1 MSTISL
7 LPADLYTVINK
18 TIITEVDKE
27 NVITLY
33 EPIIG
38 SIPVSLY
45 FTLIRDLDK
54 LNIMSRDFTHHH
66 LMTILKTDLETIK
79 TARVALEGVGL
90 LKTYF
95 KEGDINHYVYELY
108 SPVSPKEFFNHP
120 VFNVV
125 LYNNV
130 GKKEYDLIK
139 SEYEITKFD
148 LKDYIDITTVMNVSF
163 KSVSGNYNFNND
175 NIKDHSE
182 NKDLISNLIDFDL
195 ILSSLP
201 KGLIN
206 EKIFNKK
213 IKDLINEL
221 SFVYNID
228 TLKMIEILRL
238 VINDG
243 TIDKEELRR
252 QVRKYY
258 QYENNGTLPTLI
270 YRTQPEYLKT
280 PNGDETNR
288 GKMIFVFENTSPYDF
303 LRSKYKGVKPTS
315 RDLKIL
321 ESLIIDLELT
331 PAVVNVLV
339 DYVLRSNNNKLTQAF
354 VETIAGQWK
363 RLGIKT
369 ANEAMAI
376 AEKEHKKYTK
386 KNTAKTTNVKTPVWF
401 DEKIEKE
408 EVNADELKELENM
421 LKDFR

>member
-1 MSTISL
+1 MNVSL
-7 LPADLYTVINK
+7 LPADIYTVINR
-18 TIITEVDKE
+18 TTITEIDKQ
-27 NVITLY
+27 NIITLY

-45 FTLIRDLDK
+45 FTLLRDLDK

-66 LMTILKTDLETIK
+66 LMTILKANLETIK
-79 TARVALEGVGL
+79 TAREALEGVGL

-95 KEGDINHYVYELY
+95 KEGNINHYVYEIY
-108 SPVSPKEFFNHP
+108 SPISPKEFFSHP
-120 VFNVV
+120 IFNII

-130 GKKEYDLIK
+130 GKKEYEIIK

-148 LKDYIDITTVMNVSF
+148 LKDYIDITKMMNTSF
-163 KSVSGNYNFNND
+163 KSINGNFIDND
-175 NIKDHSE
+175 NIREHLE
-182 NKDLISNLIDFDL
+182 NKDLVNNIIDFDL

-201 KGLIN
+201 KSIVN
-206 EKIFNKK
+206 EKIFTKK
-213 IKDLINEL
+213 LKDLINEL
-221 SFVYNID
+221 AFVYNID

-238 VINDG
+238 VIDNGEINRD
-243 TIDKEELRR
+243 ELRKA
-252 QVRKYY
+252 VRKYY
-258 QYENNGTLPTLI
+258 QYENNGALPTLI

-280 PNGDETNR
+280 PNGDNSNR

-303 LRSKYKGVKPTS
+303 LKSKYKGVKPTV

-321 ESLIIDLELT
+321 ENLIVDLELT

-354 VETIAGQWK
+354 IETIAGQWK

-369 ANEAMAI
+369 ANEAMSI

-386 KNTAKTTNVKTPVWF
+386 KNITKTNNIKTPTWF

-408 EVNADELKELENM
+408 EANEEEIKELENM